1 MGGIR
6 AEISAGPITARDVFS
21 VLPFGNELEVVHMS
35 GAVLR
40 QVVERKLA
48 GEGGGILISGGEVVY
63 DRDRSNY
70 DKVISFRIGGEPLDY
85 AKKYRV
91 VVTSFLMEGNSGLDF
106 LTEIPQEDVELTQI
120 TTAEAVEH
128 YLAQHDPLRSRVDDR
143 WLERRG
149 GVQEPYLT
157 GPYLP

>member
-1 MGGIR
+1 
-6 AEISAGPITARDVFS
+6 
-21 VLPFGNELEVVHMS
+21 
-35 GAVLR
+35 
-40 QVVERKLA
+40 
-48 GEGGGILISGGEVVY
+48 
-63 DRDRSNY
+63 
-70 DKVISFRIGGEPLDY
+70 
-85 AKKYRV
+85 
-91 VVTSFLMEGNSGLDF
+91 MEGNSGLDF

-157 GPYLP
+157 GPYLLFARPQRVTCWFSSPLRSVRWMG